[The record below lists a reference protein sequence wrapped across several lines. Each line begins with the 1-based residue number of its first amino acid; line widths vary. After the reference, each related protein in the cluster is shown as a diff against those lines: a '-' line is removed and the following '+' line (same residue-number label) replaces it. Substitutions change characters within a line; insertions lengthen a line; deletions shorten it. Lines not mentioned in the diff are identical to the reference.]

1 MSRVN
6 LRDAEERQRPENSA
20 AFVAAEL
27 KMLAE
32 GPDDLFPA
40 LDALEGEEYRRVK
53 TRRTFRFGFSDQQ

>member
-6 LRDAEERQRPENSA
+6 LRGAEERQGSENGA

-32 GPDDLFPA
+32 GPDDLFP
-40 LDALEGEEYRRVK
+40 G
-53 TRRTFRFGFSDQQ
+53 T